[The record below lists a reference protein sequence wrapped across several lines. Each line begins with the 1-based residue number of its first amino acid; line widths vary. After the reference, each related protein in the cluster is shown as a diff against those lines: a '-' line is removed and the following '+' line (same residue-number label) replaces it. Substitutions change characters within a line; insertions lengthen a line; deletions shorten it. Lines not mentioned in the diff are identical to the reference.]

1 MHFNSTQYNCS
12 LKGLNRL
19 FLYDKSV
26 QKSTE
31 YLFHIISLMIYAEL
45 ISSLKSEKHIT
56 VKFLFDK
63 LCIYDF
69 SACASKETADPLP
82 PFKNK
87 HLIENPYPLC
97 VTNQTTD
104 AFSPVLKSPNTAYC
118 CVRSSLLLYTR
129 SASYTLYYMDCIMR
143 IKTHIASKL
152 LFIGFR

>member
-104 AFSPVLKSPNTAYC
+104 AVSSFLPSAEISKHCLLLCAFQP
-118 CVRSSLLLYTR
+118 SSLHSLR
-129 SASYTLYYMDCIMR
+129 
-143 IKTHIASKL
+143 
-152 LFIGFR
+152 